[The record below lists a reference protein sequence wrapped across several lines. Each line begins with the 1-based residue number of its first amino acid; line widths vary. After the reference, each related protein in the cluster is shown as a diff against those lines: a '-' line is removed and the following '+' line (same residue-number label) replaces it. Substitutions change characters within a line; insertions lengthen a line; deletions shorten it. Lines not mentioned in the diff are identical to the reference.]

1 MPCAETHRRQ
11 LRRHGSCNRGKQER
25 AGARAETTQDNWE
38 PLAFRLEKEGAT
50 MYEFSVYPITPNLW
64 RWEIRGGGA
73 LLCCGTT
80 LTRAAAETVVNEI
93 INA

>member
-1 MPCAETHRRQ
+1 
-11 LRRHGSCNRGKQER
+11 
-25 AGARAETTQDNWE
+25 
-38 PLAFRLEKEGAT
+38 